1 MRLSNIQ
8 VLARLRPCQSLPT
21 HTYVPPSFSI
31 SPDSRSLIIEGERQV
46 CFDGCTME
54 MGEGVELCPSLVELM
69 NNLTDGISVGVIS
82 FGIGYY
88 F

>member
-1 MRLSNIQ
+1 
-8 VLARLRPCQSLPT
+8 
-21 HTYVPPSFSI
+21 
-31 SPDSRSLIIEGERQV
+31 
-46 CFDGCTME
+46 ME